1 VNIPSEYIDDF
12 ENYSSEFLGI
22 ELNHMLPRD
31 IVKLAYNE
39 GKSKREV
46 ETDKKSINSE
56 NMSQY
61 TNLSSA

>member
-1 VNIPSEYIDDF
+1 
-12 ENYSSEFLGI
+12 
-22 ELNHMLPRD
+22 MLPRD